1 MSGKKGKGIDALLPS
16 AKKVEEDEKK
26 KEITVIT
33 SKGERKVLVG
43 KEEIEKVIKIVK
55 KKRNVST
62 TDLFTRVCMELLK
75 ETVPRF
81 NASEEV
87 GKIVREYYL
96 KNNKEFARIVENI
109 IDRIEE
115 GGREGAG
122 GESEA

>member
-1 MSGKKGKGIDALLPS
+1 MNGGKKGKGIDALLPS
-16 AKKVEEDEKK
+16 AKKVEENEKK

-33 SKGERKVLVG
+33 ISKGERKVLVG

-62 TDLFTRVCMELLK
+62 TDLFTRICMELLK

-109 IDRIEE
+109 IDKIEE
-115 GGREGAG
+115 
-122 GESEA
+122 ESGKRG